1 MEIKSCTR
9 RMTESIEKRFCFDVI
24 PKEPRLVMLYT
35 LQALSE
41 EDRRL
46 WLDAMDGKEPV
57 TASTT
62 NVPAANIRNPLPA
75 VNITPF
81 CLLYYTFLVFV
92 LS

>member
-9 RMTESIEKRFCFDVI
+9 RMSDSIEKRFCFDI
-24 PKEPRLVMLYT
+24 TPKDRLVMVIT

-57 TASTT
+57 THQPTARTPIPT
-62 NVPAANIRNPLPA
+62 
-75 VNITPF
+75 VNNNSI
-81 CLLYYTFLVFV
+81 Y
-92 LS
+92 